1 MNTNKIK
8 TYAPKARRDFIAA
21 VTRRAGTFGLTAKG
35 TAPVR
40 EEGQLVFIE
49 GQPYPRSVGT
59 QRRKLAARVKQHGF
73 EQTMEAA
80 AYTWFNRLI
89 AIRFMELHGYLDH
102 SFRVLSHPASQAL
115 PEVLGHAEH
124 LDLPGLDRERVIELK
139 MDGNRD
145 EELYRDLLLAQC
157 RALHRAMPFLF
168 ERVDDETELLL
179 PDNLLQTDSLI
190 RDLVGTIP
198 EEDWQEVEIIGW
210 LYQFYISEK
219 KDQVIGKVVKS
230 EDIPAATQLFTPNW
244 IVQYLVQNSVGR
256 LWLMA
261 NPASTLKGEWPYYI
275 EPAEQT
281 AEVQAQLDAL
291 IAARCREE
299 GDRDKGIGDRGG
311 DTASDAPL
319 SRIPYPL
326 SPETITV
333 LDPAC
338 GSGHILVVAY
348 DVLKAIYLERGY
360 RPRDIPRLILEKNL
374 YGLDIDD
381 RAAQLAGFALLMK
394 ARADDRRLLDD
405 PPKLNVLALQESK
418 GLNADELTR
427 SLQPIAAM
435 VGRVS
440 PEGVTRQPPLAFA
453 QDDLFPGTL
462 PQMSLG
468 ESVAPETSGYAA
480 LTRSTIAALIDTFA
494 EAKTFGSLIQIPTT
508 LAKALPEMEAAL
520 LQAVESG
527 DVFARAAAEGLLP
540 LVTQARVLA
549 IRCDAVVANP
559 PYMGTKGMNPL
570 VKKFAV
576 DGFPD
581 AKNDLFGCFIE
592 RGYELAKETGQIAMV
607 TMQSW
612 MFLSSFEKMRKR
624 MLGEKTLTT
633 MVQIGYNS
641 FPSMNSKVA
650 RATVF
655 SLVNHRHKRFVST
668 FIDLNSAHQAADKD
682 AVFLARD
689 PSARFFVSADDFS
702 KIPGRPLAYWASK
715 QIVQSFSHPPLGN
728 VFTTR
733 EGMATADNDRFLRYW
748 SEVSYKEIRLQC
760 ASEEDAELS
769 EGTWFPYNK
778 GGEFRKWY
786 GNNEF
791 VVEYKYSGH
800 SIKSHKDVTTGKLR
814 SHNYNGEF
822 GFREGLTWSAIT
834 SGPFSVRHSPQ
845 GYLFDSKG
853 AKGFSL
859 HHYEILALLNSCVAR
874 QYLSFLSPTLDFK
887 VGDVVRIPMIIE
899 SLNDGVASRAREI
912 MLFSKCDWDGYERSW
927 DFQSIP
933 ILKTSHG
940 PRETLAASYAKWIV
954 KNRETIAQ
962 MKRIEEENNRLFIDA
977 YSLQG
982 ELLPDVPI
990 DQITL
995 TVNPAYRYGGS
1006 LMEDEQ
1012 SVRFCQDTMTE
1023 LISYAIGCMMGRYR
1037 LDRPGLIYAHSGNQD
1052 FEAIYNAAREEST
1065 DDTDEHRLR
1074 NEHLCKSVS
1083 SVDNSSFPATDG
1095 ITDAVREKSTDDT
1108 DEHRSRNEH
1117 LCKSVSSV
1125 DNSSFPAPGGITD
1138 ATREES
1144 TDDTDEHRSR
1154 NEHLC
1159 PSVSSVDKNPF
1170 PADADGIVP
1179 ITDANWF
1186 DDDAANRIR
1195 EFLLAVWGTE
1205 TLNENMAWLAESLGS
1220 KSGETPDETIRRYLS
1235 TSFFKDHLQTY
1246 KRRPIYWC
1254 FSSGKQKAFEALVYL
1269 HRYHEGTLARMRMEY
1284 VVPLQGKMAARID
1297 RLVDDIASASTTAQ
1311 AKRLQKERDKLTRQL
1326 DELRRYDEQLR
1337 HYADQRIAL
1346 DLDDGVKVN
1355 YAKFGDLLAEVKAVT
1370 GTSAE

>member
-49 GQPYPRSVGT
+49 GQPYPRSVGA
-59 QRRKLAARVKQHGF
+59 QRQKLATRVKQHGF

-102 SFRVLSHPASQAL
+102 SFRVLSHPAGLVL
-115 PEVLGHAEH
+115 PEILGHAEH
-124 LDLPGLDRERVIELK
+124 LDLPGLDRELVITLK

-190 RDLVGTIP
+190 RDLVSAIP

-281 AEVQAQLDAL
+281 PEVQAQLDAL
-291 IAARCREE
+291 IALRCREE
-299 GDRDKGIGDRGG
+299 VDSGG
-311 DTASDAPL
+311 EAASPPSD
-319 SRIPYPL
+319 YPL
-326 SPETITV
+326 STIHYPLNPETITV

-394 ARADDRRLLDD
+394 ARADDRRLFDD
-405 PPKLNVLALQESK
+405 PPRLNVLALQESK
-418 GLNADELTR
+418 GLDARDLVD
-427 SLQPIAAM
+427 SGKWL
-435 VGRVS
+435 VDSGRGA
-440 PEGVTRQPPLAFA
+440 ERTTPLS
-453 QDDLFPGTL
+453 TL
-462 PQMSLG
+462 L
-468 ESVAPETSGYAA
+468 
-480 LTRSTIAALIDTFA
+480 DTFA
-494 EAKTFGSLIQIPTT
+494 EAKTFGSLIQIPPA
-508 LAKALPEMEAAL
+508 LAAALPELKSGL
-520 LQAVESG
+520 LRAMNSD
-527 DVFARAAAEGLLP
+527 DVFARAAAESLLP
-540 LVTQARVLA
+540 LLRQAWVLA
-549 IRCDAVVANP
+549 MQFDAVIANP
-559 PYMGTKGMNPL
+559 PYMGTRGMPSSL
-570 VKKFAV
+570 KDFSRATLSY
-576 DGFPD
+576 GEG
-581 AKNDLFGCFIE
+581 DLFALFME
-592 RGYELAKETGQIAMV
+592 RWFKNCAQSGFLSMV

-612 MFLSSFEKMRKR
+612 MFLSTYEKLRNEVVAR
-624 MLGEKTLTT
+624 RAIQSLLH
-633 MVQIGYNS
+633 IGYNS
-641 FPSMNSKVA
+641 FPEMNSKIA
-650 RATVF
+650 QACAF
-655 SLVNHRHKRFVST
+655 SIGASEMPYAKG
-668 FIDLNSAHQAADKD
+668 IYCDLNNGVSQSADKGMLFQTGGD
-682 AVFLARD
+682 VRYVVMQ
-689 PSARFFVSADDFS
+689 SDFKS
-702 KIPGRPLAYWASK
+702 IPGWPLAYWVSVR
-715 QIVQSFSHPPLGN
+715 IRETFSVGTQLGKLSEARRGLSTGN
-728 VFTTR
+728 NEIFI
-733 EGMATADNDRFLRYW
+733 RYW
-748 SEVSYKEIRLQC
+748 FEVSLENI
-760 ASEEDAELS
+760 ALS
-769 EGTWFPYNK
+769 SVANKALFKIKRWFPYNK
-778 GGEFRKWY
+778 GGAFRRWY
-786 GNNEF
+786 GNNEL
-791 VVEYKYSGH
+791 VVNWQNNGFFIKNQPAKENGDKGWRATSSEYYCDDG
-800 SIKSHKDVTTGKLR
+800 ITWC
-814 SHNYNGEF
+814 
-822 GFREGLTWSAIT
+822 GLTSADISFRWSNYGA
-834 SGPFSVRHSPQ
+834 
-845 GYLFDSKG
+845 LFDTNKGPMMFPGTEARVTLAFLSSKLLQIY
-853 AKGFSL
+853 A
-859 HHYEILALLNSCVAR
+859 ALLN
-874 QYLSFLSPTLDFK
+874 PTLSIQNCDIDALPVLWK
-887 VGDVVRIPMIIE
+887 KIDQSRVNRIVDQCID
-899 SLNDGVASRAREI
+899 LA
-912 MLFSKCDWDGYERSW
+912 KKDWDCGEISWAFPGVTWLPLTLGRHGRLRDAWLVWKEESRTRSV
-927 DFQSIP
+927 
-933 ILKTSHG
+933 
-940 PRETLAASYAKWIV
+940 R
-954 KNRETIAQ
+954 
-962 MKRIEEENNRLFIDA
+962 MKALEEENNRLFISA
-977 YSLQG
+977 YGLEG
-982 ELLPDVPI
+982 EISPDVSD

-995 TVNPAYRYGGS
+995 VCADR
-1006 LMEDEQ
+1006 EKD
-1012 SVRFCQDTMTE
+1012 CQR

-1037 LDRPGLIYAHSGNQD
+1037 LDRPGLIYAHSGNRD
-1052 FEAIYNAAREEST
+1052 FEAVYNAAREEST
-1065 DDTDEHRLR
+1065 DD
-1074 NEHLCKSVS
+1074 
-1083 SVDNSSFPATDG
+1083 
-1095 ITDAVREKSTDDT
+1095 
-1108 DEHRSRNEH
+1108 
-1117 LCKSVSSV
+1117 
-1125 DNSSFPAPGGITD
+1125 
-1138 ATREES
+1138 

-1159 PSVSSVDKNPF
+1159 PSVSSVSSVDNNSFPARDGIFSVAREESTDDTDEHRSGNEHLCPSVSSVDNNSFPARDGIFSVAREESTDDTDGHRSRNEHLCPSVSSVDNNPF
-1170 PADADGIVP
+1170 PADADGIIP
-1179 ITDANWF
+1179 ITESNWF
-1186 DDDAANRIR
+1186 DDDAPNRIR
-1195 EFLLAVWGTE
+1195 EFLLAVWGAE

-1235 TSFFKDHLQTY
+1235 ASFFKDHLQTY

-1297 RLVDDIASASTTAQ
+1297 RLIDDIASASTTAQ

-1370 GTSAE
+1370 GTTAE